1 MTVLG
6 LLLIVG
12 LFGACAPATLDVD
25 NTWVLLVASTGVS
38 GWGLD
43 NYSIQANVC
52 HAYHTILATGI
63 SPEKVILMMPDDLA
77 HDPRNPNPGKI
88 INRPN
93 GTDVYAGVKIDYRGK
108 DVTPTNFLNVLSGN
122 KAAMAG
128 IGTGRVIEGDA
139 STNLFVYL
147 CDHGDYHVIYFN
159 DKNLLASD
167 LHHTIATMHS
177 QKKYN
182 KMVFYL
188 ETCLSGSMFDGMY
201 PAEMKVYAMTASKP
215 NEPANMCYCEYIK
228 GACLAGLFSA
238 GWMGLWDDQ
247 AKGKRLSFSDSYKY
261 TKKYAQ
267 GLQHVSHYG
276 DLELESEDFIPNEIG
291 VTPTPEVS
299 CPIVVPSN
307 LVHLHHLKWKVSHA
321 ADEESLKKAQLEL
334 DLYMKEEEDI
344 KDLKFKLLELFASE
358 SPEIREYQER
368 GVILPSNPQSRVC
381 YEDLVTHFSEHCLH
395 PLRFQ
400 GGVTMFANACVM
412 KLDTPKLK
420 REMSA
425 ICEQHKA
432 HKVPH

>member
-215 NEPANMCYCEYIK
+215 HEPASMCYCDLNE
-228 GACLAGLFSA
+228 GACLAAVFSA
-238 GWMGLWDDQ
+238 GWMGLWD
-247 AKGKRLSFSDSYKY
+247 S
-261 TKKYAQ
+261 
-267 GLQHVSHYG
+267 
-276 DLELESEDFIPNEIG
+276 
-291 VTPTPEVS
+291 VS
-299 CPIVVPSN
+299 CPVIVPSK